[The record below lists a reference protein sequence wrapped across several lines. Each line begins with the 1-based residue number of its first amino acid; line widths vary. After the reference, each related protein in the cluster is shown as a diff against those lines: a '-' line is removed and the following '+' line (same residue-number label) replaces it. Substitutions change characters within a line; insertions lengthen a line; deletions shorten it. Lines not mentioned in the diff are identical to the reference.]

1 VCIINHQLSSH
12 ARFASI
18 VIILLCLTPATAR
31 SQSAAPQDPDALSI
45 EQLLEVELTSTA
57 SKFSQQITHAPAS
70 VTVITAE
77 QIRQYGYRTFGEI
90 LSSVRGFYTTYDR
103 NYTYVGVRGFA
114 RPGDYNTRVLLM
126 IDGHRLNEPVYD
138 MAPMGTDFPLDV
150 SLIDRVEVIRGPGS
164 SLYGTSAFFGVIN
177 VLTKNGSSLS
187 GTRVDASIGSL
198 DTQRATVS
206 VGQVFNNGNEL
217 LIAGSGYRSG
227 GNARL
232 YFPEYDVPGISDG
245 VVTDA
250 DSDRSAGLTASASVG
265 RLRVSG
271 SFIDR
276 VKQIPTGAFTT
287 VFGDRRT
294 RSDDRRAYI
303 DAVSTGSFAK
313 GWTAVL
319 RGALDYYRYSG
330 AYAYDYGADG
340 VVVQDDGSD
349 SLQVSGEVTLNRRSR
364 AHQLTMGTEIR
375 RTLHNHQY
383 VSDWV
388 NGSLL
393 DESHPAT
400 VLGLYAQDEI
410 TLRRWLLFNAG
421 VRLDHHD
428 AFGSSVNPRAGLVF
442 LPRPTTA
449 LKVLHGRAFRAPNS
463 YEAYYYD
470 ATGRYDFT
478 LKPETIATTE
488 VVWEEYIG
496 SRLRT
501 AVSAFHYDV
510 ERLISQKSL
519 DSVDAASASELYFTN
534 DGRTAANGVEAEV
547 ETRWTNGLVV
557 SGDYSHVRATDAA
570 TGLRLSNS
578 PHHLAN
584 LRVAFPV
591 RPLSSTVGVE
601 VRGVGERRNLSGDE
615 VHGFVLG
622 NVTGRRTLTK
632 KLELEFGVYN
642 VLDSR
647 YADPGAEEHL
657 QSAITQDGRTA
668 RVRIVARF

>member
-1 VCIINHQLSSH
+1 MISLSTSFRRRC
-12 ARFASI
+12 AAAVLACLCPSI
-18 VIILLCLTPATAR
+18 ALAQAAQPDPSALT
-31 SQSAAPQDPDALSI
+31 I
-45 EQLLEVELTSTA
+45 EQLLDVELTSTA
-57 SKFSQQITHAPAS
+57 SKFSQAVTHAPAS

-77 QIRQYGYRTFGEI
+77 QIRQHGYRTFGDV

-138 MAPMGTDFPLDV
+138 MAPMGTDFAIDV

-164 SLYGTSAFFGVIN
+164 SLYGTSAFFAVIN

-187 GTRVDASIGSL
+187 GTRVDASVGSL

-227 GNARL
+227 GHARL
-232 YFPEYDVPGISDG
+232 YFPEYDVQGLSDG

-250 DSDRSAGLTASASVG
+250 DSDRSSSLMASASIG
-265 RLRVSG
+265 RLRLSG

-276 VKQIPTGAFTT
+276 GKHIPTGAFTT

-294 RSDDRRAYI
+294 QSDDRRAYI
-303 DAVSTGSFAK
+303 DAVSTGSFGK
-313 GWTAVL
+313 GWTAVM

-330 AYAYDYGADG
+330 AYAYVDG

-364 AHQLTMGTEIR
+364 QHQLTMGTEIR
-375 RTLHNHQY
+375 RTLHNHQH
-383 VSDWV
+383 VSDV
-388 NGSLL
+388 FGSLL

-400 VLGLYAQDEI
+400 VLGFYAQDEI

-442 LPRPTTA
+442 LPRPSTA
-449 LKVLHGRAFRAPNS
+449 FKVLHGRAFRAPNS
-463 YEAYYYD
+463 YEAYYYN
-470 ATGRYDFT
+470 AMRTYDFT
-478 LKPETIATTE
+478 LEPETISTTE

-496 SRLRT
+496 SRVRT

-510 ERLISQKSL
+510 DQLITQRSL
-519 DSVDAASASELYFTN
+519 DSVGAGDSSELYFTN
-534 DGRTAANGVEAEV
+534 DGRTAADGFEAEA
-547 ETRWTNGLVV
+547 EMRWSNGMAV
-557 SGDYSHVRATDAA
+557 SGNYSHVRATDDA

-578 PHHLAN
+578 PRHLAD

-591 RPLSSTVGVE
+591 RPLFSTVGVE
-601 VRGVGERRNLSGDE
+601 VRGVGERRSLSGDE

-622 NVTGRRTLTK
+622 NVTARRSLTK
-632 KLELEFGVYN
+632 KLELELGVYN

-657 QSAITQDGRTA
+657 QKAITQDGRTA
-668 RVRIVARF
+668 RVRVVARF